1 MLTQILEDWTQE
13 SVWPKLKDDMLEG
26 WCFVKTFEAISNI
39 VPNEYFSMLP
49 SNGIAF
55 IAFSH
60 KEL

>member
-49 SNGIAF
+49 
-55 IAFSH
+55 
-60 KEL
+60 